1 MNPLMAV
8 EVTDG
13 IALHFPRMVRE
24 GSAPKEGAASELEEQ
39 VQEWTSGSAAQME
52 TAQTDTLEAGISLE
66 EGSEQRKVFMHISLT
81 SLTNPVAL
89 TALLTVL

>member
-13 IALHFPRMVRE
+13 TALRFPQMMRE
-24 GSAPKEGAASELEEQ
+24 GGAPKEGAASELEEQ
-39 VQEWTSGSAAQME
+39 VQEGTSGSAAQMAA
-52 TAQTDTLEAGISLE
+52 AQTDTLEAGICLE
-66 EGSEQRKVFMHISLT
+66 EGNEQGKGFIHT
-81 SLTNPVAL
+81 QLTNPVAL

>member
-13 IALHFPRMVRE
+13 IALHFPRMMRE

-66 EGSEQRKVFMHISLT
+66 EGSEQRKGFMHT